1 MVWRGVIFSPF
12 AKGVLMASR
21 LPRAPLTLPYEWT
34 VPRRGMP
41 EPLARSK
48 RHTPLSASHLATSRS
63 VPSWPPQSD
72 ACECCASVRLAAIAD
87 DATDMIRAGVRCL
100 GGADVRT
107 SV

>member
-1 MVWRGVIFSPF
+1 
-12 AKGVLMASR
+12 MASR
-21 LPRAPLTLPYEWT
+21 LPRPPLTLPYEWT

-87 DATDMIRAGVRCL
+87 DATDMIRDDATDMIRAGVRCL